1 MKRFFTL
8 LLAAATLL
16 SFASCGNAAQKPDVQ
31 ETEPDTVQADP
42 LAAQY
47 LNDFALISAE
57 FPALPAMPSDEEL
70 MEQFNKLEYDKM
82 GAEAYEKAQ
91 EAIWDD
97 WDARSRAYADA
108 VKALRG
114 DGVDTAYIDGFL
126 GYTRDTA
133 LQLFAAH
140 SGENV
145 IYSPANLYLALSMLA
160 ETVDGES
167 RAQLLT
173 LLGLD
178 SVEDARKCADSL
190 WRNLYSETACGKT
203 LLANSLWSGDR
214 YEMKTDALGK
224 LGDTYHASAY
234 RAPMGDKKTDA
245 AIGEW
250 VNANTN
256 GLLKD
261 AAQFETKKETLFMLL
276 STLYFKDQ
284 WSDEFYDG
292 ATSKDTFTNCVG
304 EKEEIDFMHRTDEH
318 MGFFRNE
325 ENGYTVAELF
335 FKSGASMRFLLPDEG
350 VTLNSLI
357 ENGTAVGGLQVYDM
371 GVCIPVGKIHW
382 SVPKFDVSSNLQ
394 LIEDLEALGVT
405 DVFDDTKADFSPI
418 VDLDDEFAAV
428 TSVQHAAR
436 VLVDENGCEA
446 AAFTAITADCTAA
459 MPMELPEIEM
469 NLNRPFAFM
478 ITGVDGLPLFIGVVN
493 TVA

>member
-1 MKRFFTL
+1 MKRLFTL
-8 LLAAATLL
+8 LLAAVMLL
-16 SFASCGNAAQKPDVQ
+16 SLASCGDAPQKR
-31 ETEPDTVQADP
+31 EERKTEPDTAQSDP

-47 LNDFALISAE
+47 LSDFALVSAKLPE
-57 FPALPAMPSDEEL
+57 LPAMPSDEEL
-70 MEQFNKLEYDKM
+70 MEAFDRLDYDKM
-82 GAEAYEKAQ
+82 GADAYAKAQ
-91 EAIWDD
+91 QTIWDD

-114 DGVDTAYIDGFL
+114 DGVDAAFTDGFL
-126 GYTRDTA
+126 AYTRNTA

-145 IYSPANLYLALSMLA
+145 IYSPANLYLALSMLT

-167 RAQLLT
+167 RAQLLD

-178 SVEDARKCADSL
+178 SVADARKCADSL
-190 WRNLYSETACGKT
+190 WRNLYSETASGKT
-203 LLANSLWSGDR
+203 LLANSLWSSDR
-214 YEMKTDALGK
+214 YEMKTDTLEK

-261 AAQFETKKETLFMLL
+261 AAQFETKPETLFMLL

-284 WSDEFYDG
+284 WSEEFFDG
-292 ATSKDTFTNCVG
+292 ATSKDTFTNSVG
-304 EKEEIDFMHRTDEH
+304 AEEEIDFMHKTDDC
-318 MGFFRNE
+318 MGYFHDRE
-325 ENGYTVAELF
+325 SGYTVAELS
-335 FKSGASMRFLLPDEG
+335 FKSGAKMRFLLPDEG

-357 ENGTAVGGLQVYDM
+357 ENGAAVGGLQVYDM

-394 LIEDLEALGVT
+394 IIDDLKTLGVT
-405 DVFDDTKADFSPI
+405 DVFDDTKADFSPL
-418 VDLDDEFAAV
+418 VDLDESAAV

-446 AAFTAITADCTAA
+446 AAFTAITVECTAA
-459 MPMELPEIEM
+459 LIEELPEVEM

-478 ITGVDGLPLFIGVVN
+478 ITGVDGLPLFIGAVN